1 MAKGKEDISLDL
13 QISFLDSILYNHV
26 EQNNR
31 LDQKASFL
39 LGISGLIFT
48 LTLTQLI
55 IFKETN
61 LERISLFIIALSS
74 LASSILAI
82 WTIRPPFTEQHEKP
96 TLMFYRGFKKLTM
109 EDYKKKLL
117 EVIQDKEKLVG
128 AYAKEIFC
136 LSKVALKPKYKL
148 IKKASWFLTIG
159 LITGGV
165 LFLIGCL
172 I

>member
-1 MAKGKEDISLDL
+1 MAKKKDDVSLDL
-13 QISFLDSILYNHV
+13 EIGFLDSTLYNHV

-31 LDQKASFL
+31 LDQKASFI
-39 LGISGLIFT
+39 LGVSGLIFT
-48 LTLTQLI
+48 LTLTQLLV
-55 IFKETN
+55 FKETSI
-61 LERISLFIIALSS
+61 ERISLFIIAVSS
-74 LASSILAI
+74 LISSLLAI
-82 WTIRPPFTEQHEKP
+82 WTIKPPFTEQHERP
-96 TLMFYRGFKKLTM
+96 TLMFYRGFKGLSC

-128 AYAKEIFC
+128 AYAKEIHC
-136 LSKVALKPKYKL
+136 LARVALRPKYKL

-159 LITGGV
+159 LGVGGL